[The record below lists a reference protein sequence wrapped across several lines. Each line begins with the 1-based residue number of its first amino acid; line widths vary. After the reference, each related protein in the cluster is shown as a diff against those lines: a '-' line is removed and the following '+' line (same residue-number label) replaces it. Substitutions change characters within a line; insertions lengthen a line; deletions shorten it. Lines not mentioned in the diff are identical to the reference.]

1 MPSRAVEDA
10 RGQKQFLRQVRRDCD
25 PTGLGTRQDGPD
37 TFKER
42 ASKAAEEMKRVLPRH
57 AVSLHIAQEW
67 RDTLYL
73 LEAAKIFGPNGP
85 QLEQASREVRGK
97 YDAQQP

>member
-1 MPSRAVEDA
+1 MTLALLCF
-10 RGQKQFLRQVRRDCD
+10 QKQFLRQMRRDCD
-25 PTGLGTRQDGPD
+25 PRRLGTGQGGPD
-37 TFKER
+37 TFKEC

-73 LEAAKIFGPNGP
+73 LEAAKIYGPNGP